1 MTAGRTQRQDES
13 SSSWRFRAL
22 ACDYDGTIATD
33 GRVDPSVQD
42 ALDQFRRSGRELLLA
57 TGRTLEDLRS
67 VFPGVRL
74 FSRLVLENGAVV
86 LDPGTGTVEELAPRP
101 PEEFILRLRRR
112 GVSPLHAGRVIVASR
127 EPHGTVIGETIREL
141 GLDLHLEFN
150 RESIM
155 VLPTGVTKASGLE
168 AALRQV
174 HVPWEQLVGVGDAQ
188 NDESFLKRC
197 GLSVAVANAL
207 PAVKSSVDVVTRLA
221 EGAGVAELVGR
232 LLSGELAG
240 VPKEMKS

>member
-1 MTAGRTQRQDES
+1 MTAGRTNRQDAS
-13 SSSWRFRAL
+13 SSLRFRAL
-22 ACDYDGTIATD
+22 ACDYDATIATD

-42 ALDQFRRSGRELLLA
+42 ALHQFRRSGRELLLA
-57 TGRTLEDLRS
+57 TGRTLEELRA

-86 LDPGTGTVEELAPRP
+86 LDPETGIIEELAPRAP
-101 PEEFILRLRRR
+101 DEFILRLRRR
-112 GVSPLHAGRVIVASR
+112 GVFPLHIGRVIVASR
-127 EPHGTVIGETIREL
+127 EPHGTVMQETIREL

-150 RESIM
+150 RDAIM
-155 VLPTGVTKASGLE
+155 ALPAGVTKASGLD

-174 HVPWEQLVGVGDAQ
+174 KVTWEEVVGVGDAQ

-197 GLSVAVANAL
+197 GRSVAVANAL
-207 PAVKSSVDVVTRLA
+207 PALKSSVDLVTRLS

-240 VPKEMKS
+240 LPKEMKS